1 MTANGRAATIRDMT
15 REVLQALLR
24 GAPGVSEKSGTYRVA
39 SEHRTTLYLGADG
52 RGMVVHEVESLK
64 LFDLYVQVTSHEL
77 GEVFTSYESIHALAI
92 KPPKE
97 SGPQKT
103 GFA

>member
-1 MTANGRAATIRDMT
+1 MT
-15 REVLQALLR
+15 REILQAVLR
-24 GAPGVSEKSGTYRVA
+24 GAPGVSEKSGAYRVA
-39 SEHRTTLYLGADG
+39 SEHRATLYLGTDG
-52 RGMVVHEVESLK
+52 RGMVVQEVEGLK
-64 LFDLYVQVTSHEL
+64 LHDTHVQITSHEL
-77 GEVFTSYESIHALAI
+77 GEVFASYDSVHALAI

>member
-1 MTANGRAATIRDMT
+1 M
-15 REVLQALLR
+15 
-24 GAPGVSEKSGTYRVA
+24 
-39 SEHRTTLYLGADG
+39 TLYLGADG

-64 LFDLYVQVTSHEL
+64 LHDAFVQITSHEL
-77 GEVFTSYESIHALAI
+77 GEIFVAYESVHALAV

-97 SGPQKT
+97 SGPTKT